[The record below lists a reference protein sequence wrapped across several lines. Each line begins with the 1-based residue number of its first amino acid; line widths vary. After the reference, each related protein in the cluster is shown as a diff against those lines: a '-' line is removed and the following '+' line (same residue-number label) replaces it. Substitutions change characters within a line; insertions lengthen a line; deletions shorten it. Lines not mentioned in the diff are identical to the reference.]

1 MTSRRTPPPAAPRA
15 ADPDTLP
22 VSRPTRA
29 RLQTCFLR
37 HFQNCGSVSEA
48 AARAGI
54 ARRTVQRWRTENP
67 AFAARYGAVLAGRLE
82 ILEDLAMRRATVAE
96 RRPVLHRGKQVATVE
111 RHNDG
116 MLMRLLARFD
126 RARLRQRLPK
136 HYEAEVERRVAEEAE
151 RLQRKYE
158 YETEEV
164 YREFEQAVAE
174 TAAKRIAEMSH
185 AAGQA
190 GPAGAAE
197 KSAGQGR

>member
-1 MTSRRTPPPAAPRA
+1 MTRRRTPPSAAPRA

-22 VSRPTRA
+22 VGRPTRA

-54 ARRTVQRWRTENP
+54 ARRTVQRWRTDNP

-82 ILEDLAMRRATVAE
+82 ILEDLAMRRATVAD
-96 RRPVLHRGKQVATVE
+96 RRPVLHRGKQIATVE

-126 RARLRQRLPK
+126 RARLRERLPQ

-158 YETEEV
+158 YETDEL
-164 YREFEQAVAE
+164 YRDYQQAVEEKAAE
-174 TAAKRIAEMSH
+174 RVAEMSRPAGRH
-185 AAGQA
+185 EAAGE
-190 GPAGAAE
+190 AE
-197 KSAGQGR
+197 KPAARGR